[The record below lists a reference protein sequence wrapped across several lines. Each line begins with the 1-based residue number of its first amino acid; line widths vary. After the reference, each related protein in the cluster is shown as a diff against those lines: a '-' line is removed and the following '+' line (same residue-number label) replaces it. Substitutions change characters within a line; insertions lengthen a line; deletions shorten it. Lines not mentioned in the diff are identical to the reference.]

1 MTRVAIIGA
10 GRGGTALI
18 ELLHKD
24 PLVTIVGVAD
34 TQADAPGMDLA
45 RRLNIPTAPDFRS
58 LLKQPLDI
66 VVDVTGNDKVKTALE
81 GLRAKGVELIGGL
94 SARLMWQLIEER
106 IRSKALEEEV
116 RSRYAFDHI
125 IAQDREMQL
134 LLKQLPEVARTK
146 STVLIHG
153 ETGTGKEL
161 VAHAIHQLSPR
172 ADKPFIKVNCPALAE
187 GVLESELFGHVKGA
201 FTGAVTHK
209 VGRFELANGGTIFLD
224 EIGEL
229 SATTQVKLLR
239 VLQEAE
245 FERVGESRRRNVDVR
260 VVAATNRDLK
270 KAIKEGAFRQDLYYR
285 LSVVPLT
292 LPPLRERRGDI
303 PPLARHFLHKYA
315 GEAGKHITDVS
326 QEAMEWLCQYDYP
339 GNIRELENIME
350 LAVIRAQSD
359 EIQTG
364 DLAGDIRQ
372 KGLVGRAINGV
383 DPCSDLEKELIIAV
397 LRQTGWRYSEAA
409 NRLKM
414 SRTTLWRRL
423 RQYQIVP
430 PRKS

>member
-1 MTRVAIIGA
+1 M
-10 GRGGTALI
+10 
-18 ELLHKD
+18 
-24 PLVTIVGVAD
+24 VTIVGVAD
-34 TQADAPGMDLA
+34 LQADAPGMDLA
-45 RRLNIPTAPDFRS
+45 RRLQIPTTLDFRT

-66 VVDVTGNDKVKTALE
+66 VVDVTGNEKVRAALE
-81 GLRAKGVELIGGL
+81 EVRAKGVELIGGL

-106 IRSKALEEEV
+106 IRSKALEDEV
-116 RSRYAFDHI
+116 RSRYAFDLI

-146 STVLIHG
+146 STVLIQG

-172 ADKPFIKVNCPALAE
+172 SDKPFVKVNCPALAE

-209 VGRFELANGGTIFLD
+209 IGRFELANGGTIFLD

-229 SATTQVKLLR
+229 SAATQVKLLR
-239 VLQEAE
+239 VLQEEE
-245 FERVGESRRRNVDVR
+245 FERVGESRRRTIDVR
-260 VVAATNRDLK
+260 VIAATNRNLK
-270 KAIKEGAFRQDLYYR
+270 KAVEEGGFRQDLYYR

-303 PPLARHFLHKYA
+303 PPLAHHFLRKYV
-315 GEAGKHITDVS
+315 GEAGKHITAISPD
-326 QEAMEWLCQYDYP
+326 AIDLLCQYDYP

-350 LAVIRAQSD
+350 LAVVRCQGETILP
-359 EIQTG
+359 G
-364 DLAGDIRQ
+364 DLAGDVRQ
-372 KGLVGRAINGV
+372 RGMVGRAISGA
-383 DPCSDLEKELIIAV
+383 DPCSDLEKELIMTV
-397 LRQTGWRYSEAA
+397 LHQTGWRYTEAA

-423 RQYQIVP
+423 RQYQIMP
-430 PRKS
+430 PEKF

>member
-18 ELLHKD
+18 EVLHKD

-45 RRLNIPTAPDFRS
+45 RRLNIPTTPDFRS

-66 VVDVTGNDKVKTALE
+66 VVDVTGNDKVRAALE

-125 IAQDREMQL
+125 IAQDREMQV

-146 STVLIHG
+146 STVLIQG

-209 VGRFELANGGTIFLD
+209 IGRFELANGGTIFLD

-229 SATTQVKLLR
+229 SAATQVKLLR
-239 VLQEAE
+239 VLQEEE
-245 FERVGESRRRNVDVR
+245 FERVGESRRRNIDVR

-270 KAIKEGAFRQDLYYR
+270 QAVEEGGFRQDLYYR

-315 GEAGKHITDVS
+315 GEAGKHITAVS
-326 QEAMEWLCQYDYP
+326 LEAMELLCQYDYP

-350 LAVIRAQSD
+350 LAVVRSQGE
-359 EIQTG
+359 EIQPG

-372 KGLVGRAINGV
+372 KGLVGRAINGA
-383 DPCSDLEKELIIAV
+383 DPCSDLEKELIITV
-397 LRQTGWRYSEAA
+397 LHQTGWRYSEAA

>member
-34 TQADAPGMDLA
+34 LQADAPGMDLA
-45 RRLNIPTAPDFRS
+45 RRLNIPTTADFRT

-66 VVDVTGNDKVKTALE
+66 VVDVTGNDKVKAALE
-81 GLRAKGVELIGGL
+81 SLRAKGVELIGGL
-94 SARLMWQLIEER
+94 SARLMWQLIDER
-106 IRSKALEEEV
+106 IRSKALEDEV

-146 STVLIHG
+146 STVLVQG

-161 VAHAIHQLSPR
+161 VAHAIHHLSPR

-201 FTGAVTHK
+201 FTGAVMHK
-209 VGRFELANGGTIFLD
+209 IGRFELANGGTIFLD

-229 SATTQVKLLR
+229 SAATQVKLLR
-239 VLQEAE
+239 VLQEGE
-245 FERVGESRRRNVDVR
+245 FERVGESRRRTIDVR
-260 VVAATNRDLK
+260 VIAATNRDLK
-270 KAIKEGAFRQDLYYR
+270 HAIEAGGFRQDLYYR
-285 LSVVPLT
+285 LSVVPLR

-303 PPLARHFLHKYA
+303 PPLAHHFLQKYV
-315 GEAGKHITDVS
+315 GEAGKHINAIS
-326 QEAMEWLCQYDYP
+326 PEALELLCQYDYP

-350 LAVIRAQSD
+350 LAVVRCQGETILP
-359 EIQTG
+359 G
-364 DLAGDIRQ
+364 DLAGDVRQ
-372 KGLVGRAINGV
+372 KGLVGKAIDGA
-383 DPCSDLEKELIIAV
+383 DPCSDLEKELIVTV
-397 LRQTGWRYSEAA
+397 LGQTGWRYSEAA

-423 RQYQIVP
+423 RQYRIEP
-430 PRKS
+430 PGKS